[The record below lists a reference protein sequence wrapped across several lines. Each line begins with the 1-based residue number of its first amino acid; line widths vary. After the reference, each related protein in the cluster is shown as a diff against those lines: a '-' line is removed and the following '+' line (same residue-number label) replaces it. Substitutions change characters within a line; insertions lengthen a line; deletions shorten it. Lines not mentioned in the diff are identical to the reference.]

1 MENHSSMPV
10 LPEGAQHSTLK
21 SYLIGF
27 GLSLVFTLA
36 AYFLVSEHLLN
47 GWALGAS
54 IGVLALLQAAVQLLY
69 FLHLGKEGK
78 PHWNTLVFVFMFLV
92 LLIIILGSLWI
103 MYSLDYR
110 VMDTMDMDALM
121 KRNL

>member
-1 MENHSSMPV
+1 MPV

-27 GLSLVFTLA
+27 GLSLIFTLA
-36 AYFLVSEHLLN
+36 AYFLVADHLLT

-78 PHWNTLVFVFMFLV
+78 PHWNTLIFVFMFMV

-103 MYSLDYR
+103 MHNLDYR